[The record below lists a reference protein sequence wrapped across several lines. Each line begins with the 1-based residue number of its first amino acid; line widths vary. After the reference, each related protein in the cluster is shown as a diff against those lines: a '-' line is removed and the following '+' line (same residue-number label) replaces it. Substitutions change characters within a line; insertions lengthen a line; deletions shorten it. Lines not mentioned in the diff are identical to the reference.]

1 MNFLENHR
9 KGECLLERLFSI
21 LKACGPT
28 EQFVGPFCIVS
39 GLVKQA
45 ACGPLG
51 FVLCWSG
58 KVYAGKASTACP
70 QQAGIAFFFVLDRV
84 FSEKREDQ
92 ARLRENCVYRTVSAN
107 AIVYSIIT

>member
-1 MNFLENHR
+1 MNFLGNHR
-9 KGECLLERLFSI
+9 KDECLLERLFSI

-51 FVLCWSG
+51 FVLEWEGLCGGSIHDL
-58 KVYAGKASTACP
+58 STIGGDC
-70 QQAGIAFFFVLDRV
+70 FLFLDRV

>member
-1 MNFLENHR
+1 MDYTENSSLLLSGIFISAMKAVFQLSEIQNEFLGNHR

-45 ACGPLG
+45 ACGRWVLFCAGVGRFMRGKHPLLVHNRRG
-51 FVLCWSG
+51 LLPFL
-58 KVYAGKASTACP
+58 
-70 QQAGIAFFFVLDRV
+70 F
-84 FSEKREDQ
+84 
-92 ARLRENCVYRTVSAN
+92 
-107 AIVYSIIT
+107 

>member
-1 MNFLENHR
+1 MNFLGNHR

-21 LKACGPT
+21 LKVCGPT

-45 ACGPLG
+45 ACGRW
-51 FVLCWSG
+51 VLFCAGVGRFMRG
-58 KVYAGKASTACP
+58 KHPRPVHNRRGL
-70 QQAGIAFFFVLDRV
+70 FFFVLDRV